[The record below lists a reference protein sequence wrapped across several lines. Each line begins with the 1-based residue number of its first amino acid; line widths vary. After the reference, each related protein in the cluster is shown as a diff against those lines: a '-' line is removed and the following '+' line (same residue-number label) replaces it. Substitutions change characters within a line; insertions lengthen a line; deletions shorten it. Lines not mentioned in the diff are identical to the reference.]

1 MFSSEAT
8 SLNTYFSEMDL
19 ERHKLYLNNYGIIN
33 KLSYVNSCK
42 SEIIFHV
49 MLGKLIFYSGEVL
62 IKFSLKFS
70 CLFN

>member
-42 SEIIFHV
+42 NEIKFHV